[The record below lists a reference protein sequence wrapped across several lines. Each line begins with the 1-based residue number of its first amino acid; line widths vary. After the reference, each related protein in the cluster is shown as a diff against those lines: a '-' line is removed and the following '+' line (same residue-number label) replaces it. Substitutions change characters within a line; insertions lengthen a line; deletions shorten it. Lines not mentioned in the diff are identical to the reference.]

1 MTTPNAGWHPDP
13 ADPNLD
19 RWWDGRQWT
28 DRTRPRG
35 TTAATATEARN
46 GKRLAAIAAGVLVLI
61 GIGFFV
67 KSIGDQPS
75 EEEQAAAAAAST
87 SREAASDRAYQEQ
100 LLLTRAE
107 MTCQELVTGSLKS
120 PGTAEFVDV
129 TTKARPDGKVVT
141 TGSVDSQN
149 GFGALIR
156 SSFTCTTQ
164 NERTVLDFIG

>member
-28 DRTRPRG
+28 DRSRPRG
-35 TTAATATEARN
+35 TTAATAAEARN
-46 GKRLAAIAAGVLVLI
+46 GKRIGAIVLGVLVVA
-61 GIGFFV
+61 GIAFAA
-67 KSIGDQPS
+67 KSVANQPS
-75 EEEQAAAAAAST
+75 EEEQAAAAAAT
-87 SREAASDRAYQEQ
+87 SSRDAASDRAYQEQ

-129 TTKARPDGKVVT
+129 TTKRRPDNKIVT

-149 GFGALIR
+149 GFGAMVR
-156 SSFTCTTQ
+156 SSFTCTTV
-164 NERTVLDFIG
+164 NERTTLDFIG

>member
-1 MTTPNAGWHPDP
+1 MTTPPAGWHPDP
-13 ADPNLD
+13 ADSNLD

-35 TTAATATEARN
+35 STAATTAEARN
-46 GKRLAAIAAGVLVLI
+46 GKRIAAIAAGILVVI

-67 KSIGDQPS
+67 KSIANQPS
-75 EEEQAAAAAAST
+75 DEERAAAAAAST

-107 MTCQELVTGSLKS
+107 MTCEELVKDSLKS

-149 GFGALIR
+149 GFGASVR
-156 SSFTCTTQ
+156 SSFTCTTH

>member
-1 MTTPNAGWHPDP
+1 MTTPPAGWHPDP

-35 TTAATATEARN
+35 TTAATTAEARN
-46 GKRLAAIAAGVLVLI
+46 GKRIGAIVLGVLVVA
-61 GIGFFV
+61 GIAFAA
-67 KSIGDQPS
+67 KSVANQPS
-75 EEEQAAAAAAST
+75 DEERAAAAAAT
-87 SREAASDRAYQEQ
+87 SSRDAASDRAYQEQ

-107 MTCQELVTGSLKS
+107 MTCEELVKGSLKS

-129 TTKARPDGKVVT
+129 TTKKRPDGKVVT

>member
-46 GKRLAAIAAGVLVLI
+46 GKHIGAIVLGILAVI

-75 EEEQAAAAAAST
+75 EEDQAAAAAASS
-87 SREAASDRAYQEQ
+87 SRTAAADREYQER
-100 LLLTRAE
+100 LFLTQVE
-107 MTCQELVTGSLKS
+107 MSCQELVTDSLKS
-120 PGTAEFVDV
+120 PSTADFVNV
-129 TTKARPDGKVVT
+129 TTKRRPDNKIVT

-149 GFGALIR
+149 GFGATVR
-156 SSFTCTTQ
+156 SSFTCTNFAGNT
-164 NERTVLDFIG
+164 TLDFIG